1 LGLGKQQEEAT
12 MTTKVLR
19 EAITR
24 ENVENWVGIFLA
36 FGGIALALAVPAIFG
51 PYPLL

>member
-1 LGLGKQQEEAT
+1 

-24 ENVENWVGIFLA
+24 ENVENWIGMALA
-36 FGGIALALAVPAIFG
+36 FGGVTLALAMPAIINHIAS
-51 PYPLL
+51 YPLLMVH